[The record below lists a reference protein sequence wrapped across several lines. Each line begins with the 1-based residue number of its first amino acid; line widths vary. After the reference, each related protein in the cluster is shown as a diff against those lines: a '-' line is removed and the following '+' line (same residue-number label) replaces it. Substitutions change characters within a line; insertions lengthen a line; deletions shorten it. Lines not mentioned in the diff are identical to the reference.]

1 MVESAFSHGSVKTSQ
16 PNSRFHRALLTLCAH
31 SLSLPACS
39 PQRRWAPWALGKHT
53 VWAHLKTHSGE
64 KSNKCNQCAHCNVCN
79 PQLCT
84 KTPGPHGQT
93 HCLGTLNKC
102 NQCAHCNVC
111 NPQRPRARGAN
122 TLGGSHQDERK
133 TVGLGFPCR
142 KFYPLSRFHES
153 FAMRSFCTDDKWPAP
168 QTN

>member
-31 SLSLPACS
+31 SLSLPACT
-39 PQRRWAPWALGKHT
+39 PQRRRAPGALGKHT

-64 KSNKCNQCAHCNVCN
+64 KS
-79 PQLCT
+79 
-84 KTPGPHGQT
+84 
-93 HCLGTLNKC
+93 NKC

-142 KFYPLSRFHES
+142 KFHPRSRFDEN
-153 FAMRSFCTDDKWPAP
+153 FAMRSFCTDDK
-168 QTN
+168 